1 MVEKTSR
8 YRPWRFGLAGLL
20 AFVAVA
26 AIVAAFWNPFAEKRL
41 TTDFLAIDVGTSRE
55 VIVERFGEPSRR
67 TNRTKS
73 TELWYYDVDDG
84 WVVLLFVDGQFW
96 QLDFFDVRKSLDDLP
111 FSTGQAAVAA
121 RGAR

>member
-1 MVEKTSR
+1 
-8 YRPWRFGLAGLL
+8 
-20 AFVAVA
+20 
-26 AIVAAFWNPFAEKRL
+26 
-41 TTDFLAIDVGTSRE
+41 
-55 VIVERFGEPSRR
+55 
-67 TNRTKS
+67 
-73 TELWYYDVDDG
+73 LWYYDVDDG